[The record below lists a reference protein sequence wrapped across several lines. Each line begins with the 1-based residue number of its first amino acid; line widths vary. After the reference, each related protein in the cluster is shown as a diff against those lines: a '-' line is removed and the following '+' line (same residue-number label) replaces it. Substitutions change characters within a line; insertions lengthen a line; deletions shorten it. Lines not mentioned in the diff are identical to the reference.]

1 MVHTW
6 CDKNHMKYRNNNNET
21 NKLIFTGTG
30 CIIMAAPTH
39 YDFRR
44 PIDVQY
50 SKIDKKSDLMIMM
63 KNAGMI
69 DE

>member
-1 MVHTW
+1 
-6 CDKNHMKYRNNNNET
+6 MKYRNNNNDNNET